1 MKVCCPTPT
10 LFLQY
15 RWLWRSPVRTA
26 LPLLLL
32 LDLLLS
38 SLLKGCSLSLLSH
51 RAAHYWTAPW
61 LAQPKVKYP
70 SIQISLS
77 LSFFLL
83 CLPPFSISQ
92 ASELLPCF
100 SWQLMPATKPS
111 KSAAKSASD
120 LTAANTQQPPTARS
134 SSSSTLLLAHHL
146 AASVSF
152 V

>member
-1 MKVCCPTPT
+1 
-10 LFLQY
+10 
-15 RWLWRSPVRTA
+15 VRTA

-77 LSFFLL
+77 FFLSSL
-83 CLPPFSISQ
+83 LASFLDFSSERAPP
-92 ASELLPCF
+92 LL
-100 SWQLMPATKPS
+100 LM
-111 KSAAKSASD
+111 AAHASD
-120 LTAANTQQPPTARS
+120 QTEQKRRQIRL
-134 SSSSTLLLAHHL
+134 
-146 AASVSF
+146 
-152 V
+152 